1 MAGREVYKLG
11 EHRLRVLVIDAQA
24 GTRRRQYISVPILT
38 RCLEKT
44 GELLKLEKA
53 TDNDLRTIKRI
64 KTRPRVQE
72 GDGSGGGQGGQ
83 QPGQGGQQPGQGGQQ
98 PGGQPEGEIR
108 EVIYYREGSWRAD
121 SIRLVYKEEI
131 SEEDEGQ
138 GGNQGGQG
146 GNQGGQGGN
155 QGGQGGNQGGQ
166 GDGEEEQRYKRRTL
180 HIPIPSWAPNYKV
193 VPVLFNKA
201 KSANLK
207 VVGAYRKGNLIPAP
221 QQRN

>member
-11 EHRLRVLVIDAQA
+11 EHRLRVLVIDPQA

-72 GDGSGGGQGGQ
+72 GEGSGGGQGGQ

-131 SEEDEGQ
+131 SEED
-138 GGNQGGQG
+138 GGQG
-146 GNQGGQGGN
+146 GNQGGQGG
-155 QGGQGGNQGGQ
+155 
-166 GDGEEEQRYKRRTL
+166 GEEEQRYKRRTL

-193 VPVLFNKA
+193 LPVLFSKA
-201 KSANLK
+201 RSANLK